1 MLGRMMIMMTLQIP
15 PCHGWP
21 HSTECEVT
29 ILSLT
34 DRRGKVR
41 LECQYTSINTKKH
54 EMKKHVIIKYY

>member
-1 MLGRMMIMMTLQIP
+1 MLGRMMIVMTPQIP

-34 DRRGKVR
+34 DSRGKVR
-41 LECQYTSINTKKH
+41 LECQYISINTKKT
-54 EMKKHVIIKYY
+54 Y